1 MNKTTFVTRLYTFY
15 LLFIMVSC
23 NHPKIIVLSNCAVP
37 SHPGANSIS
46 FSEGEIIDIG
56 NNLPGDII
64 INLNGGFVYPG
75 FSDSH
80 MHLVG
85 YGKSLEKLDLV
96 GTNSIS
102 EIKNLVSSSYDKS
115 NKWIEGRGWD
125 QNDWENIDYPTKED
139 LDLVAGDQPVY
150 LRRID
155 GHAAWVNSKVLS
167 ICGINDK
174 TKDPEGGK
182 IIRDKNGFP
191 TGIFIDNAIDL
202 IEKFL
207 PVDSSIDKK
216 RYIERAVKSLNKF
229 GLTSIHDAGTDVET
243 IKILKKLIQQNKLSI
258 RVNAMLNNHINDYN
272 FYINNG
278 PERINDFL
286 FINSIKIYF
295 DGAMG
300 SRGAYLL
307 EPYSDDPDNVG
318 LTITNEDHIRKKV
331 KIFNEAGFQVAIHC
345 IGDKANRIALDIF
358 EEIGNKLSRNRI
370 EHAQI
375 IHADDINRFVELGV
389 IPSMQS
395 THCTSD
401 MYWVDERLGPERI
414 HQAYPWNSLLNTG
427 SIIPGGSDAPV
438 EIPDPLMGI
447 YAAVTRKDINDWP
460 KNGWL
465 PDERMTIDQ
474 AISSITEW
482 SAYSMFA
489 EKFYG
494 KIDKGYLADFTV
506 LNNNLS
512 KIDSNNIPEVKVLYT
527 FVNGEIVYQ
536 DDK

>member
-1 MNKTTFVTRLYTFY
+1 MNKTTFVTKLYTFY
-15 LLFIMVSC
+15 LIFIMVSC
-23 NHPKIIVLSNCAVP
+23 NHPKITVLSNCVVP

-46 FSEGEIIDIG
+46 FSDGEIIDIG
-56 NNLPGDII
+56 NNLSGDII

-96 GTNSIS
+96 GTNSIA

-139 LDLVAGDQPVY
+139 LDLVAEDQPVY

-174 TKDPEGGK
+174 TKDPKGGK
-182 IIRDKNGFP
+182 IIRDKNGSP
-191 TGIFIDNAIDL
+191 TGIFIDNAVDL

-207 PVDSSIDKK
+207 PEDSSLDKK

-229 GLTSIHDAGTDVET
+229 GLTSIHDAGTDIET

-278 PERINDFL
+278 PDRINDFL

-414 HQAYPWNSLLNTG
+414 HQAYPWNSLLNSG

-447 YAAVTRKDINDWP
+447 YAAITRKDINDWP

-512 KIDSNNIPEVKVLYT
+512 KIDPKNIPEVKVLYT

>member
-1 MNKTTFVTRLYTFY
+1 MNKTIFVTRLYTFY

-23 NHPKIIVLSNCAVP
+23 NHPKITVLSNCAVP

-96 GTNSIS
+96 GTNSIL

-182 IIRDKNGFP
+182 IIRDKNGSP

-207 PVDSSIDKK
+207 PQDSSLDKK

-229 GLTSIHDAGTDVET
+229 GLTSIHDAGTDIET
-243 IKILKKLIQQNKLSI
+243 IKILKKLIQQDKLSI

>member
-1 MNKTTFVTRLYTFY
+1 MNKTAFVTKLYTFY
-15 LLFIMVSC
+15 LLLTMVSC
-23 NHPKIIVLSNCAVP
+23 NHPKITVLSNCAVP
-37 SHPGANSIS
+37 SYPGANSIS
-46 FSEGEIIDIG
+46 FSGGKIIDIG
-56 NNLPGDII
+56 NNLSGDII

-96 GTNSIS
+96 GTSSIS

-125 QNDWENIDYPTKED
+125 QNDWKNINYPTKED
-139 LDLVAGDQPVY
+139 LDLVAKDQPVY

-182 IIRDKNGFP
+182 IIRDKNGSP
-191 TGIFIDNAIDL
+191 TGVFIDNAINL
-202 IEKFL
+202 IEKFF

-229 GLTSIHDAGTDVET
+229 GLTSIHDAGTDIET
-243 IKILKKLIQQNKLSI
+243 IKILKELIQQNKLSI
-258 RVNAMLNNHINDYN
+258 RVNAMLNNNVNDYN

-278 PERINDFL
+278 PERINNFL
-286 FINSIKIYF
+286 FVNSIKIYF

-307 EPYSDDPDNVG
+307 EPYYDDPDNAG

-358 EEIGNKLSRNRI
+358 EEIGNKSSRNRI

-401 MYWVDERLGPERI
+401 MYWVDERLGPKRL

-438 EIPDPLMGI
+438 EIPDPLLGI
-447 YAAVTRKDINDWP
+447 YAAITRKDINNWP

-465 PDERMTIDQ
+465 PYERMTIDQ

-494 KIDKGYLADFTV
+494 KIGKGYLADFTV

-512 KIDSNNIPEVKVLYT
+512 EIDPKNIPEVKVLYT

-536 DDK
+536 YDK

>member
-46 FSEGEIIDIG
+46 FSEGEIINIG
-56 NNLPGDII
+56 NNLSGDII

-139 LDLVAGDQPVY
+139 LDLVAEDQPVY

-167 ICGINDK
+167 ICEINDK

-258 RVNAMLNNHINDYN
+258 RVNAMLNNNINDYN

-278 PERINDFL
+278 PERINNFL
-286 FINSIKIYF
+286 FVNSIKIYF

-307 EPYSDDPDNVG
+307 EPYSDDPDNAG
-318 LTITNEDHIRKKV
+318 LTITNADDIRKKV

-375 IHADDINRFVELGV
+375 IHADDINRYVELGV

-401 MYWVDERLGPERI
+401 MYWVDERLGPKRI
-414 HQAYPWNSLLNTG
+414 HQAYPWNSLLNAG

-438 EIPDPLMGI
+438 EIPDPLLGI
-447 YAAVTRKDINDWP
+447 YAAITRKDINDWP

-465 PDERMTIDQ
+465 PYERMTIDQ

-512 KIDSNNIPEVKVLYT
+512 EIDPKNIPEVKVLYT

>member
-1 MNKTTFVTRLYTFY
+1 MNKTIFVTRLYTFY

-23 NHPKIIVLSNCAVP
+23 NHPKITVLSNCVVP

-96 GTNSIS
+96 GTNSIL

-182 IIRDKNGFP
+182 IIRDKNGSP

-207 PVDSSIDKK
+207 PQDSSLDKK

-229 GLTSIHDAGTDVET
+229 GLTSIHDAGTDIET
-243 IKILKKLIQQNKLSI
+243 IKILKKLIQQDKLSI

>member
-1 MNKTTFVTRLYTFY
+1 MNKTSFATRLYCFY
-15 LLFIMVSC
+15 FFIIMVSC
-23 NHPKIIVLSNCAVP
+23 NNPEITVLSNCVVP

-46 FSEGEIIDIG
+46 FSKGKVIDVG
-56 NNLPGDII
+56 NNLSGDLI

-96 GTNSIS
+96 GTKSIS
-102 EIKNLVSSSYDKS
+102 EIKNIVSNSYDQS

-125 QNDWENIDYPTKED
+125 QNDWENIIYPTKED
-139 LDLVAGDQPVY
+139 LDLVAKDQPVY

-174 TKDPEGGK
+174 TKDPQGGK
-182 IIRDKNGFP
+182 IIRDQNGIP

-207 PVDSSIDKK
+207 PEDTYVDKK
-216 RYIERAVKSLNKF
+216 RYIEKAVNSLNKF
-229 GLTSIHDAGTDVET
+229 GLTSIHDAGTDIET
-243 IKILKKLIQQNKLSI
+243 IKILKELIQHKQLSI
-258 RVNAMLNNHINDYN
+258 RVNAMLNNDVNDYN
-272 FYINNG
+272 FHINNG

-307 EPYSDDPDNVG
+307 EPYSDDLDNVG
-318 LTITNEDHIRKKV
+318 LTITTEDNIRKKV

-358 EEIGNKLSRNRI
+358 EEIDNKSSRNRI

-375 IHADDINRFVELGV
+375 IHEDDIQRFVKLGV
-389 IPSMQS
+389 IPSMQP

-401 MYWVDERLGPERI
+401 MYWIDERLGAGRI

-438 EIPDPLMGI
+438 EIPDPLLGI
-447 YAAVTRKDINDWP
+447 YASITRKDINNWP
-460 KNGWL
+460 EGGWM

-474 AISSITEW
+474 AILSITEW
-482 SAYSMFA
+482 SAYSMFS
-489 EKFYG
+489 ENFYG
-494 KIDKGYLADFTV
+494 KIDRGYLADFTV

-512 KIDSNNIPEVKVLYT
+512 SIDPINIPDVTVLYT
-527 FVNGEIVYQ
+527 FVNGEIAYQ
-536 DDK
+536 YDK

>member
-1 MNKTTFVTRLYTFY
+1 MNKTTFVTGLYTFY

-46 FSEGEIIDIG
+46 FSEGEIINIG
-56 NNLPGDII
+56 NNLSGDII

-139 LDLVAGDQPVY
+139 LDLVAEDQPVY

-167 ICGINDK
+167 ICEINDK

-258 RVNAMLNNHINDYN
+258 RVNAMLNNNINDYN

-278 PERINDFL
+278 PERINNFL
-286 FINSIKIYF
+286 FVNSIKIYF

-307 EPYSDDPDNVG
+307 EPYSDDPDNAG
-318 LTITNEDHIRKKV
+318 LTITNADDIRKKV

-375 IHADDINRFVELGV
+375 IHADDINRYVELGV

-401 MYWVDERLGPERI
+401 MYWIDERLGPKRI
-414 HQAYPWNSLLNTG
+414 HQAYPWNSLLNAG

-438 EIPDPLMGI
+438 EIPDPLLGI
-447 YAAVTRKDINDWP
+447 YAAITRKDINDWP

-465 PDERMTIDQ
+465 PYERMTIDQ

-489 EKFYG
+489 EEFYG

-512 KIDSNNIPEVKVLYT
+512 EIDPKNIPEVKVLYT

>member
-1 MNKTTFVTRLYTFY
+1 MNKTTFVTRLYAFY

-46 FSEGEIIDIG
+46 FSEGKIIDIG
-56 NNLPGDII
+56 NNLSGDII

-96 GTNSIS
+96 GTSSIS
-102 EIKNLVSSSYDKS
+102 EIKNIVSSSYDKS

-139 LDLVAGDQPVY
+139 LDLVAKDQPVY

-167 ICGINDK
+167 ICEINDK

-258 RVNAMLNNHINDYN
+258 RVNAMLNNNINDYN

-278 PERINDFL
+278 PERINNYL
-286 FINSIKIYF
+286 QIKNY
-295 DGAMG
+295 
-300 SRGAYLL
+300 
-307 EPYSDDPDNVG
+307 
-318 LTITNEDHIRKKV
+318 
-331 KIFNEAGFQVAIHC
+331 
-345 IGDKANRIALDIF
+345 
-358 EEIGNKLSRNRI
+358 
-370 EHAQI
+370 
-375 IHADDINRFVELGV
+375 
-389 IPSMQS
+389 
-395 THCTSD
+395 
-401 MYWVDERLGPERI
+401 
-414 HQAYPWNSLLNTG
+414 
-427 SIIPGGSDAPV
+427 
-438 EIPDPLMGI
+438 
-447 YAAVTRKDINDWP
+447 
-460 KNGWL
+460 
-465 PDERMTIDQ
+465 
-474 AISSITEW
+474 
-482 SAYSMFA
+482 
-489 EKFYG
+489 
-494 KIDKGYLADFTV
+494 
-506 LNNNLS
+506 
-512 KIDSNNIPEVKVLYT
+512 
-527 FVNGEIVYQ
+527 
-536 DDK
+536 

>member
-46 FSEGEIIDIG
+46 FSKGEIINIG
-56 NNLPGDII
+56 NNLSGDII

-96 GTNSIS
+96 GTSSIS
-102 EIKNLVSSSYDKS
+102 EIKNLVSRSYDKS

-125 QNDWENIDYPTKED
+125 QNDWKNINYPTKED
-139 LDLVAGDQPVY
+139 LDLVAEDQPVY

-167 ICGINDK
+167 ICEINDK

-258 RVNAMLNNHINDYN
+258 RVNAMLNNNINDYN

-278 PERINDFL
+278 PERINNFL
-286 FINSIKIYF
+286 FVNSIKIYF

-307 EPYSDDPDNVG
+307 EPYSDDPDNAG
-318 LTITNEDHIRKKV
+318 LTITNADDIRKKV

-358 EEIGNKLSRNRI
+358 EELGNKLSRNRI

-375 IHADDINRFVELGV
+375 IHADDINRYVELGV

-401 MYWVDERLGPERI
+401 MYWVDERLGPKRI
-414 HQAYPWNSLLNTG
+414 HQAYPWNSLLNAG

-438 EIPDPLMGI
+438 EIPDPLLGI
-447 YAAVTRKDINDWP
+447 YAAITRKDINDWP

-465 PDERMTIDQ
+465 PYERMTIDQ

-489 EKFYG
+489 EEFYG

-512 KIDSNNIPEVKVLYT
+512 EIDPKNIPEVKVLYT

>member
-1 MNKTTFVTRLYTFY
+1 MNKTIFVTRLYTFY

-23 NHPKIIVLSNCAVP
+23 NHPKITVLSNCAVP

-46 FSEGEIIDIG
+46 FSEGEIINIG
-56 NNLPGDII
+56 NNLSGDII

-96 GTNSIS
+96 GTNSIL

-182 IIRDKNGFP
+182 IIRDKNGSP

-207 PVDSSIDKK
+207 PQDSSLDKK

-229 GLTSIHDAGTDVET
+229 GLTSIHDAGTDIET
-243 IKILKKLIQQNKLSI
+243 IKILKKLIQQDKLSI